1 MATIKE
7 VQPISLMKIRSFL
20 SLCAVVTGLATTV
33 TLAAHDEHNKDKA
46 KDTAADHSAHHAK
59 GQLVKVDATK
69 DAAWFAKAKAEYPTD
84 ICVVSNDKL
93 GGDMGLP
100 QDYIYR
106 EEGKPDR
113 LVRFCCKDC
122 LKDFNADPAKYFGL
136 IDAAAAK
143 KKAGK

>member
-1 MATIKE
+1 
-7 VQPISLMKIRSFL
+7 MKIRSFV
-20 SLCAVVTGLATTV
+20 SFFVVVLGIATTGA
-33 TLAAHDEHNKDKA
+33 LAAHEEHA
-46 KDTAADHSAHHAK
+46 KGNAADHFGHQMK
-59 GQLVKVDATK
+59 GQLVKVDAKT
-69 DAAWFAKAKAEYPTD
+69 DAAWLANATAEYPTN

-106 EEGKPDR
+106 VEGKPDR

-122 LKDFNADPAKYFGL
+122 LKDFNADPAKHLGL

-143 KKAGK
+143 KAGK

>member
-1 MATIKE
+1 
-7 VQPISLMKIRSFL
+7 MKIRSL
-20 SLCAVVTGLATTV
+20 VSLFALVIGVATTGV
-33 TLAAHDEHNKDKA
+33 LAAHEEHGKEK
-46 KDTAADHSAHHAK
+46 AADHSGHKMK
-59 GQLVKVDATK
+59 GQLVKVDAKT
-69 DAAWFAKAKAEYPTD
+69 DAAWLAKATAEYPTN

-106 EEGKPDR
+106 VEGKPDR

-122 LKDFNADPAKYFGL
+122 LKDFNEDSAKYLGL

>member
-1 MATIKE
+1 
-7 VQPISLMKIRSFL
+7 MKIRSLVSL
-20 SLCAVVTGLATTV
+20 SALVLGVATTG
-33 TLAAHDEHNKDKA
+33 AFAQHEAHGKDK
-46 KDTAADHSAHHAK
+46 AADHSGHQMK
-59 GQLVKVDATK
+59 GQLVKVDAKT
-69 DAAWFAKAKAEYPTD
+69 DAAWLAKATAEYPTN

-106 EEGKPDR
+106 VEGKPDR

-122 LKDFNADPAKYFGL
+122 LKDFNEDPAKYLGL
-136 IDAAAAK
+136 IDAAAK

>member
-1 MATIKE
+1 MQIF
-7 VQPISLMKIRSFL
+7 SLTKTRSFL
-20 SLCAVVTGLATTV
+20 SCCALAISVATSSALV
-33 TLAAHDEHNKDKA
+33 AHEGHNKDKA
-46 KDTAADHSAHHAK
+46 TDPAGHHAK
-59 GQLVKVDATK
+59 GQLVKVDAKT
-69 DAAWFAKAKAEYPTD
+69 DAAWLAKAKADYPTD
-84 ICVVSNDKL
+84 VCVVSGDKL

-122 LKDFNADPAKYFGL
+122 LKDFNEDTAKYLGL

-143 KKAGK
+143 KAGK

>member
-1 MATIKE
+1 
-7 VQPISLMKIRSFL
+7 MKIRSL
-20 SLCAVVTGLATTV
+20 VSLFALVLGVATTGA
-33 TLAAHDEHNKDKA
+33 LAAHEEHGKEK
-46 KDTAADHSAHHAK
+46 AADHSGHQMK
-59 GQLVKVDATK
+59 GQLVKVDAKT
-69 DAAWFAKAKAEYPTD
+69 DAAWLAKATAEYPTN

-106 EEGKPDR
+106 VEGKPDR

-122 LKDFNADPAKYFGL
+122 LKDFNEDSAKYLGL